1 MARQQQDE
9 RTALIWKISTSSA
22 GESVSHSPR
31 QRVVPPTRTS
41 AAAAPSKGAL
51 DALARLR
58 ATSAATAGERFAIT
72 ATIGVGGMGIV
83 RQANQVALGRTVAVK
98 TLRPDKRTDP
108 ATLDLLREA
117 WIAGSLDHPNVVPV
131 HDICVDESGNPIVV
145 LKRIEGVVWSELI
158 RDAAQVR
165 ERFGADDLLVWNL
178 GILMQVLNA
187 VRFAHSRGVVHR
199 DIKPDNVMIGEFG
212 EVYVVDWGLAVSLR
226 DDGTGRLPLAANAT
240 QMAGTPCYMAP
251 EMLGD
256 SDVPISELTDIY
268 LIGATLYEILTG
280 HPPHTGSDAVA
291 IITSML
297 TAELTFPP
305 HVPDG
310 LARICRRAMDPDPTG
325 RFENVEQVRLALQG
339 FLQHRGSALLCDKA
353 RATLADL
360 CATLER
366 PGASDAE
373 HRQELYR
380 LFGACRFGFLEAL
393 SAWHRNDSARAGLEQ
408 ATLAMV
414 EYELQ
419 QGDARAAAALS
430 ADLPEPP
437 PALRM
442 RIDEALRAA
451 AEEKRRVEK
460 LARLGRQLDM
470 SVGRRARTLAAVVL
484 GLTFTL
490 VPLIVIWTYGVESF
504 ATHPRLM
511 IWNSAYLGVAA
522 VVGFLA
528 REALRASVVNRR
540 LYTML
545 MLLLVANV
553 PLELGLWGAGIA
565 ASESLLVHVFV
576 CFFVAATV
584 SVTIEKRLFPS
595 AIGYLIGFVTLSL
608 APEYVFYVI
617 TAPHALLTLNAVIIW
632 WPRPPSQASEAGRE
646 PAHASAPRARP
657 RADTNMEETVQF
669 NKL

>member
-1 MARQQQDE
+1 MARHPKDE
-9 RTALIWKISTSSA
+9 RTALIWKLSTSASS
-22 GESVSHSPR
+22 ENVSHNPR
-31 QRVVPPTRTS
+31 ERVVLGQRTS
-41 AAAAPSKGAL
+41 TAPPSKGAL
-51 DALARLR
+51 EALARLR
-58 ATSAATAGERFAIT
+58 ATSAGTASERFAIT
-72 ATIGVGGMGIV
+72 GTIGVGGMGIV
-83 RQANQVALGRTVAVK
+83 RQASQVALGRTVAVK

-131 HDICVDESGNPIVV
+131 HDICVDESGSPLVV
-145 LKRIEGVVWSELI
+145 LKRIEGVVWNELI

-187 VRFAHSRGVVHR
+187 VRFAHSRGIVHR
-199 DIKPDNVMIGEFG
+199 DLKPDNVMIGEFG

-251 EMLGD
+251 EMLGE

-280 HPPHTGSDAVA
+280 QPPHTGTDAVS

-297 TAELTFPP
+297 TSEPTFPP
-305 HVPDG
+305 HVPEG
-310 LARICRRAMDPDPTG
+310 LARICRRAMDPDPAG
-325 RFENVEQVRLALQG
+325 RFENAEQVRLALQG
-339 FLQHRGSALLCDKA
+339 FLQHRGSALLADKA
-353 RATLADL
+353 RATLVELRTA
-360 CATLER
+360 LER
-366 PGASDAE
+366 PGVTDAE
-373 HRQELYR
+373 HRQKLYR

-393 SAWHRNDSARAGLEQ
+393 STWHRNDSARAGLEQ

-442 RIDEALRAA
+442 RIDAALRAA

-470 SVGRRARTLAAVVL
+470 SVGRRARSLAAVVL

-490 VPLIVIWTYGVESF
+490 VPLVVIWHYGIESF

-511 IWNSAYLGVAA
+511 IWNAAYLGLGT

-528 REALRASVVNRR
+528 RDALRASAINRR

-545 MLLLVANV
+545 MLLLGSNVA
-553 PLELGLWGAGIA
+553 LEIGLWGAGITA
-565 ASESLLVHVFV
+565 YESLLVHVFTW
-576 CFFVAATV
+576 FFVAATV

-595 AIGYLIGFVTLSL
+595 AIGYLLAFATQSL
-608 APEYVFYVI
+608 APEYVLYVV
-617 TAPHALLTLNAVIIW
+617 TTPHALLTLNMVLIW
-632 WPRPPSQASEAGRE
+632 R
-646 PAHASAPRARP
+646 PRARTP
-657 RADTNMEETVQF
+657 ATEAGQETRSEDGKAPRRRADSNMGKTVKF